1 MGAIVGWI
9 GHGPGGHGA
18 DVSTIA
24 FFDDWRL
31 ACPSDTDA
39 KTKKASCEL
48 ATDAVDPKS
57 GTRLAQITM
66 GRELG
71 TDNKRVMVLTV
82 PLTVL
87 IPPGVGL
94 QFGTDTR
101 TYQYV
106 TCVPAGCVATVTLDD
121 KLMDALSAA
130 PAIALVVTAQ
140 NGKTVSLPVSVKGL
154 RRIKQG
160 TQGYRGEARLMVAEI
175 VVMTA
180 MHRSRS
186 FLGRLAGATLA
197 AVIVGAT
204 AASAQDADQQAPKKQ
219 ITPTVMKTFG
229 GWDVRCYPV
238 STPAPCDMWEAIAF
252 KKGGQLAVSVSIVYV
267 PSRDDHLLQFI
278 VPLGVD
284 LAKGAKI
291 VSPSYSSD
299 TWPYHHCDRIGC
311 YIVVPGGNGVVEAL
325 KGLTAMTF
333 A

>member
-1 MGAIVGWI
+1 
-9 GHGPGGHGA
+9 
-18 DVSTIA
+18 
-24 FFDDWRL
+24 
-31 ACPSDTDA
+31 
-39 KTKKASCEL
+39 
-48 ATDAVDPKS
+48 
-57 GTRLAQITM
+57 
-66 GRELG
+66 
-71 TDNKRVMVLTV
+71 
-82 PLTVL
+82 
-87 IPPGVGL
+87 
-94 QFGTDTR
+94 
-101 TYQYV
+101 
-106 TCVPAGCVATVTLDD
+106 
-121 KLMDALSAA
+121 
-130 PAIALVVTAQ
+130 
-140 NGKTVSLPVSVKGL
+140 
-154 RRIKQG
+154 
-160 TQGYRGEARLMVAEI
+160 MVAEI

-325 KGLTAMTF
+325 KGLTAMNVRVTQFHGKSIDLSVPLNGFSDAHASMVEF
-333 A
+333 ARQKTAGKSPAPPPASTTP

>member
-1 MGAIVGWI
+1 MGKWLTRGAIALGIFIVGAIVGWI

-140 NGKTVSLPVSVKGL
+140 NGKTVSLPVSVKG
-154 RRIKQG
+154 
-160 TQGYRGEARLMVAEI
+160 
-175 VVMTA
+175 
-180 MHRSRS
+180 
-186 FLGRLAGATLA
+186 FGA
-197 AVIVGAT
+197 
-204 AASAQDADQQAPKKQ
+204 
-219 ITPTVMKTFG
+219 
-229 GWDVRCYPV
+229 
-238 STPAPCDMWEAIAF
+238 
-252 KKGGQLAVSVSIVYV
+252 
-267 PSRDDHLLQFI
+267 
-278 VPLGVD
+278 
-284 LAKGAKI
+284 
-291 VSPSYSSD
+291 SSK
-299 TWPYHHCDRIGC
+299 
-311 YIVVPGGNGVVEAL
+311 AL
-325 KGLTAMTF
+325 KDIEAKRASWWRRLWS
-333 A
+333 